1 MPASMQL
8 TSLVLA
14 LTCLINVHALYSK
27 SSPVLQ
33 VTAKT
38 YDSLI
43 AQSNHTS
50 IVEFYAPWCGH
61 CQNLKPAYEKAAKN
75 LAGLAK
81 VAAIDCDDDANK
93 PFCGQMGV
101 QGFPTLKLVRPGSKP
116 GRPTVEDYMGPR
128 SAKGI
133 VDAVKDKIPN
143 HVKRLTGDALDK
155 WLDAEDAPA
164 KAIVFT
170 DKGTTNP
177 LVKSLAID
185 FLGSIA
191 FAQVRDKATAEK
203 YGVLDF
209 PAIRL
214 IPSHG
219 ATPVPYDGQ
228 INRDSLVV
236 FFSQIAPPN
245 PDPAPKDAKSAKSS
259 SKKPR
264 SKPSSSASAAF
275 SRASAA
281 HKSSDFEEHLAGS
294 STILLDDDTPTE
306 SPLPIVEVDEKPMI
320 VPEAVAPI
328 PTLSTPAEVEA
339 ACMMPRSGNC
349 ILVLL
354 PTPEETSSEPAASA
368 LAGFAE
374 IADKYNKRKASVIP
388 TYAVPAENQAA
399 TQIRNDLGLGQEDKM
414 EIIATNMKRGWWRRY
429 SSTSW
434 DVLELENFVDAIKL
448 GEGSRSALPAGF
460 GVVTENT
467 PVPEHTETVVATDST
482 ETADDSED
490 PATPE
495 PEHSPET
502 EDADTVIS
510 VAEAE
515 PEPEET
521 PSAEHDE
528 L

>member
-1 MPASMQL
+1 MPTSVL
-8 TSLVLA
+8 LPSLVLI
-14 LTCLINVHALYSK
+14 LTCVINVQALYGK

-93 PFCGQMGV
+93 PFCGQMGI
-101 QGFPTLKLVRPGSKP
+101 QGFPTLKIVRPGSKP
-116 GRPTVEDYMGPR
+116 GRPIVEDYMGPR
-128 SAKGI
+128 STKGI
-133 VDAVKDKIPN
+133 VEAVKDKIAN
-143 HVKRLTGDALDK
+143 HVKKLSGDALEK
-155 WLDAEDAPA
+155 WLDEEEAPA

-185 FLGSIA
+185 FLGSVA
-191 FAQVRDKATAEK
+191 FAQVRDKATAQK
-203 YGVLDF
+203 YEVSEF

-219 ATPVPYDGQ
+219 APPIPYEGE
-228 INRDSLVV
+228 ISRDSLVS
-236 FFSQIAPPN
+236 FFSQVAPPN
-245 PDPAPKDAKSAKSS
+245 PDPAPKNAKSAKPS
-259 SKKPR
+259 SKK
-264 SKPSSSASAAF
+264 SKPKSSLSASAAF

-294 STILLDDDTPTE
+294 STIVLDDHTPTE
-306 SPLPIVEVDEKPMI
+306 SPLPVVEAEKPMI
-320 VPEAVAPI
+320 VRESIAPI
-328 PTLSTPAEVEA
+328 PTLSTSAEVEA

-354 PTPEETSSEPAASA
+354 PPSQEAPSESATSA

-374 IADKYNKRKASVIP
+374 IADKYNKRKASMIP
-388 TYAVPAENQAA
+388 IYAVPADNQAA
-399 TQIRNDLGLGQEDKM
+399 TLIRNDLALGPEEQM
-414 EIIATNMKRGWWRRY
+414 EVVATNMKRGWWRRY
-429 SSTSW
+429 SSESY
-434 DVLELENFVDAIKL
+434 DVTDLENFVDAIKL
-448 GEGSRSALPAGF
+448 GEGSRSELPAGF
-460 GVVTENT
+460 GVVTEKVSKPGT
-467 PVPEHTETVVATDST
+467 TETVSIAEHVESVEGGEGVAD
-482 ETADDSED
+482 
-490 PATPE
+490 PE
-495 PEHSPET
+495 PEQSPEAEAT
-502 EDADTVIS
+502 GTVVS

-515 PEPEET
+515 PEPDGT
-521 PSAEHDE
+521 PNMKHNE

>member
-1 MPASMQL
+1 MPTPTPL
-8 TSLVLA
+8 TLLVLA

-81 VAAIDCDDDANK
+81 VAAVDCDDDANK
-93 PFCGQMGV
+93 PFCGQMGI

-116 GRPTVEDYMGPR
+116 GRPIVEDYMGPR
-128 SAKGI
+128 STKGI

-143 HVKRLTGDALDK
+143 HVKRLSGDTLDK
-155 WLDAEDAPA
+155 WLNAEDVPA
-164 KAIVFT
+164 KALVFT
-170 DKGTTNP
+170 DKGTTSP

-185 FLGSIA
+185 FLGSIT

-203 YGVLDF
+203 YGVVEF

-219 ATPVPYDGQ
+219 ATPVPYDGE
-228 INRDSLVV
+228 INRDSLVR
-236 FFSQIAPPN
+236 FFSQVAPPN
-245 PDPAPKDAKSAKSS
+245 PDPAPKNTKPAKSTG
-259 SKKPR
+259 KK

-281 HKSSDFEEHLAGS
+281 HKSSDFEEHIKGS
-294 STILLDDDTPTE
+294 STIVLDDDTPTE

-320 VPEAVAPI
+320 VPDAITPI
-328 PTLSTPAEVEA
+328 PTLSTEAEVEA

-354 PTPEETSSEPAASA
+354 ADPQDPPSEPATSA
-368 LAGFAE
+368 LAAFAE
-374 IADKYNKRKASVIP
+374 INHKHNMRKASMIP

-399 TQIRNDLGLGQEDKM
+399 TLIRNGLGLGQEGQI
-414 EIIATNMKRGWWRRY
+414 EIIAMNMKRGWWRRY
-429 SSTSW
+429 SSNSY
-434 DVLELENFVDAIKL
+434 DVLDLENFVDAIKL
-448 GEGSRSALPAGF
+448 GEGSRSALPDGF
-460 GVVTENT
+460 GASTENFSD
-467 PVPEHTETVVATDST
+467 PELPETMKATEPI

-490 PATPE
+490 LADPE
-495 PEHSPET
+495 PEQSPDPEAT
-502 EDADTVIS
+502 NTVIS
-510 VAEAE
+510 AAAPE
-515 PEPEET
+515 PEPEES